1 MSGIPSL
8 NMQGA
13 QMTRRAK
20 ILLADD
26 HPLFLDG
33 VRRLLE
39 TKYEVVGTASDG
51 KALIAAAQRLRPDVI
66 VVDISMPEINGLA
79 AAQSL
84 RKTLPFAKFIVLS
97 VHSDAAYVHEA
108 FRVGVKGY
116 VSKRAAAAELL
127 TAIKQVLEGRT
138 YVTPLVS
145 PQTLEATKGA
155 KRLTLRQMEIL
166 RLVAEG
172 YQNKEIAQVLK
183 ISVKTVEFHKTRIMN
198 ELEIHTPAGLTR
210 YAIDHGI
217 AAA

>member
-1 MSGIPSL
+1 
-8 NMQGA
+8 
-13 QMTRRAK
+13 MTRRPTL
-20 ILLADD
+20 LLADD

-39 TKYEVVGTASDG
+39 NKYEVVGTVADG
-51 KALIAAAQRLRPDVI
+51 KALIAAAQQLRPDII

-84 RKTLPFAKFIVLS
+84 RKTLPSARFIVLS
-97 VHSDAAYVHEA
+97 VHSDPAYVHEA
-108 FRVGVKGY
+108 FRVGARGY
-116 VSKRAAAAELL
+116 VSKRAAAVELL

-145 PQTLEATKGA
+145 PQAPGPSNS
-155 KRLTLRQMEIL
+155 KRLTLRQLEIL

-172 YQNKEIAQVLK
+172 YQNKEIAQILK
-183 ISVKTVEFHKTRIMN
+183 ISVKTVEFHKTRIMS
-198 ELEIHTPAGLTR
+198 ELDIHTPAGLTR

>member
-1 MSGIPSL
+1 
-8 NMQGA
+8 
-13 QMTRRAK
+13 MTRQAR

-39 TKYEVVGTASDG
+39 EKYEVVGTVSDG
-51 KALIAAAQRLRPDVI
+51 KSLVLAAQQLRPDI
-66 VVDISMPEINGLA
+66 AVVDISMPEMNGLA
-79 AAQSL
+79 AVQLISKAVPS
-84 RKTLPFAKFIVLS
+84 TKFIVLS
-97 VHSDAAYVHEA
+97 VHSDPAYVSEA
-108 FRVGVKGY
+108 FRVGVRGY
-116 VSKRAAAAELL
+116 VSKRAAGVELL
-127 TAIKQVLEGRT
+127 TAIRQVLEGRT

-145 PQTLEATKGA
+145 TSIPITNQS
-155 KRLTLRQMEIL
+155 KRLTLRQLEIL

-183 ISVKTVEFHKTRIMN
+183 ISVKTVEFHKTRIMS
-198 ELEIHTPAGLTR
+198 ELDIHTPAGLTR